1 MKKNITYQRVDPA
14 GNITA
19 FVFTPTPA
27 KERVAIGRALME
39 QIDPSVEQVGF
50 ISLNDRGEPL
60 RLDMMG
66 GEFCGNASRALGLL
80 QAIAKKKEGN
90 VIEKVCVSGVSHPLT
105 VHVDTQNAYAKIA
118 LPKPEALFPVFLEES
133 SYTAV
138 QLPGILHVLV
148 PDREEDEAFVRRV
161 LPYLEER
168 YPAEAYGILFLQ
180 ESRKSMIPYV
190 YVTEAKTLYR
200 EGSCGSGSYAVGVA
214 KKDAW
219 HLREK
224 PVLLQQPRGVIELSL
239 EKTASGEDVMIGGK
253 IGIEAPKR
261 VEIDLTSR

>member
-1 MKKNITYQRVDPA
+1 MKKMITYQRMDPA

-19 FVFTPTPA
+19 FVFTPTPEY
-27 KERVAIGRALME
+27 ERVVIGRALMD
-39 QIDPSVEQVGF
+39 QVDQSVEQVGF
-50 ISLNDRGEPL
+50 ITMNDRGEPL

-80 QAIAKKKEGN
+80 QAIAKNREGK
-90 VIEKVCVSGVSHPLT
+90 VIEKVHVSGVSHPLT
-105 VHVDTQNAYAKIA
+105 VHVDTRSSYAKIA
-118 LPKPEALFPVFLEES
+118 LPKPDALFSVLLEGR

-148 PDREEDEAFVRRV
+148 PDREEDEAFVHRA
-161 LPYLEER
+161 LCSLEEQ
-168 YPAEAYGILFLQ
+168 YPAEAYGLLFLQ

-214 KKDAW
+214 RKDAW

-239 EKTASGEDVMIGGK
+239 EKVGAEEEVMIGGK
-253 IGIEAPKR
+253 VGMEAPRR
-261 VEIDLTSR
+261 VEIDLPL